1 MGSTLKVLREWMTLP
16 RYRVLWYVCTTVG
29 LLAAVFLAPLHW
41 TLVVLT
47 IFVAWGGPLLIEFA
61 WDAAL
66 HNVFPKSSD
75 EINSTPSRELKDRKR
90 RRWFTEEHVF
100 YSGTSTMWLATL
112 IALVEPQNSVLF
124 LILGV
129 SFTLTLYGIRGAIH
143 TFGNDAR

>member
-41 TLVVLT
+41 TFVVLT
-47 IFVAWGGPLLIEFA
+47 IFVAWGGPLLVEFA
-61 WDAAL
+61 WDPA
-66 HNVFPKSSD
+66 HQHQTNKSSA
-75 EINSTPSRELKDRKR
+75 EINSKPSGEFKERKG

-100 YSGTSTMWLATL
+100 YSGTNTMWLATL

-129 SFTLTLYGIRGAIH
+129 SFTLILYGIKSAVH
-143 TFGNDAR
+143 ALNKSAR